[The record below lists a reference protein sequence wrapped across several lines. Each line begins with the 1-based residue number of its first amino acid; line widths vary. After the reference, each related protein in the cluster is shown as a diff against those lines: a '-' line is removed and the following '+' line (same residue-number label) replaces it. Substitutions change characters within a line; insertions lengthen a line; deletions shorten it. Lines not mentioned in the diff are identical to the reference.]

1 MTTPSPAQALMEM
14 LEVTSQFVEA
24 AAGHRKVCE
33 DAGFSPTAAEQM
45 AVEFYRV
52 LMSMSTAGVQRQP

>member
-1 MTTPSPAQALMEM
+1 MEM